1 MLYDT
6 HNFHLLFTQDAEAY
20 CRVRYSYYT
29 CVARGPEATSAS
41 CKRLAATRLE
51 DAEHTQSNV
60 RKAERK

>member
-6 HNFHLLFTQDAEAY
+6 HNFHSLFTLDPEAY
-20 CRVRYSYYT
+20 CRVMYSYYT

-51 DAEHTQSNV
+51 DAEHTESNV
-60 RKAERK
+60 REAERK